1 MSAVVMDSSAWL
13 TFFEGSGNADVFE
26 DAILA
31 ADPLIV
37 PSICLAEV
45 FKVLLRQ
52 VDVALALRAVAQMR
66 LGEVVDLDADL
77 ALAGV
82 ERYLLHSGHLGDAL
96 RAVAV
101 EHPRDRIPL
110 VVTQSEAM
118 GLGADLAASAGIRLE
133 RLRRILAGSRVEA
146 SDVWIVLGAL
156 VGALNQWA
164 THQAPRVELGD
175 ALEEGLGRIREALD
189 SRSVATLF

>member
-77 ALAGV
+77 ALA
-82 ERYLLHSGHLGDAL
+82 
-96 RAVAV
+96 
-101 EHPRDRIPL
+101 
-110 VVTQSEAM
+110 
-118 GLGADLAASAGIRLE
+118 AASAGIKYKLPM
-133 RLRRILAGSRVEA
+133 ADS
-146 SDVWIVLGAL
+146 IVY
-156 VGALNQWA
+156 A
-164 THQAPRVELGD
+164 TAQKFDAVLWTQDADFSELPNVHYYP
-175 ALEEGLGRIREALD
+175 AK
-189 SRSVATLF
+189 TH

>member
-1 MSAVVMDSSAWL
+1 MSARDRGRPKTSSLAAL
-13 TFFEGSGNADVFE
+13 DDAAHELFLEQGYEGTSVDDIARRAGISRATFFNYFSSKSDV
-26 DAILA
+26 LW
-31 ADPLIV
+31 
-37 PSICLAEV
+37 
-45 FKVLLRQ
+45 
-52 VDVALALRAVAQMR
+52 VDV
-66 LGEVVDLDADL
+66 DH
-77 ALAGV
+77 ALAGL
-82 ERYLLHSGHLGDAL
+82 EHYLQHSGHLGDAL
-96 RAVAV
+96 RAITA

-133 RLRRILAGSRVEA
+133 RLRRILTGSRVDP

-156 VGALNQWA
+156 VGALQHWA

>member
-1 MSAVVMDSSAWL
+1 MSARDRGRPKTSSLAAL
-13 TFFEGSGNADVFE
+13 DDAAHELFLEQGYEGTSVDDIARRAGISRATFFNYFSSKSDV
-26 DAILA
+26 LW
-31 ADPLIV
+31 
-37 PSICLAEV
+37 
-45 FKVLLRQ
+45 
-52 VDVALALRAVAQMR
+52 VDV
-66 LGEVVDLDADL
+66 DH
-77 ALAGV
+77 ALAGL
-82 ERYLLHSGHLGDAL
+82 ERNLQRSGHLGDAL

-164 THQAPRVELGD
+164 SHQAPRVELGD
-175 ALEEGLGRIREALD
+175 ALEEELGRIREALD

>member
-1 MSAVVMDSSAWL
+1 MSARDRGRPKTSSLAAL
-13 TFFEGSGNADVFE
+13 EDAAHELFLEQGYEGTSIDDIARRAGISRATFFNYFSSKSDV
-26 DAILA
+26 LW
-31 ADPLIV
+31 
-37 PSICLAEV
+37 
-45 FKVLLRQ
+45 
-52 VDVALALRAVAQMR
+52 VDV
-66 LGEVVDLDADL
+66 DH
-77 ALAGV
+77 ALAGL
-82 ERYLLHSGHLGDAL
+82 EHYLQRSGHLGDAL

-118 GLGADLAASAGIRLE
+118 GLGADLPASAGIRLE
-133 RLRRILAGSRVEA
+133 RLRRILAGSRVDA

-156 VGALNQWA
+156 VGALRQWA

>member
-1 MSAVVMDSSAWL
+1 MSARDRGRPKTSSLAAL
-13 TFFEGSGNADVFE
+13 DDAAHELFLEQGYEGTSIDDIARRAGISRATFFNYFSSKSDV
-26 DAILA
+26 LW
-31 ADPLIV
+31 V
-37 PSICLAEV
+37 
-45 FKVLLRQ
+45 
-52 VDVALALRAVAQMR
+52 
-66 LGEVVDLDADL
+66 DADL

-82 ERYLLHSGHLGDAL
+82 ERYLQHSSHLGNAL